1 LRTLLLVRILP
12 WSFKIPQ
19 GAHYGKDQC
28 RRLILGGIV
37 AGIAIDLVDY
47 FVDGV
52 WLAPRWADG
61 MALLGHPGFSQVQLI
76 LFNVIG
82 LLTGIVAIWL
92 YAAIRPR
99 FGAGIKTAV
108 IAGLAVWILTTL
120 FPNLALMHVSHLFSN
135 HLTLYT
141 TLGGLV
147 EAVFG
152 TVAGASV
159 YRES

>member
-1 LRTLLLVRILP
+1 MG
-12 WSFKIPQ
+12 KINV
-19 GAHYGKDQC
+19 G
-28 RRLILGGIV
+28 RLILGGIV
-37 AGIAIDLVDY
+37 AGIAIDLLDY
-47 FVDGV
+47 LVDGM
-52 WLAPRWADG
+52 WLAQRWTDA
-61 MALLGHPGFSQVQLI
+61 MAHLGHTNFSQVQII

-82 LLTGIVAIWL
+82 LLTGLVAVWV

-108 IAGLAVWILTTL
+108 YAGLAVWLLTVL
-120 FPNLALMHVSHLFSN
+120 FPNAAFMHVAGLFPN

-152 TVAGASV
+152 TIAGASV
-159 YRES
+159 YKES

>member
-1 LRTLLLVRILP
+1 MG
-12 WSFKIPQ
+12 KINV
-19 GAHYGKDQC
+19 G
-28 RRLILGGIV
+28 RLILGGIV
-37 AGIAIDLVDY
+37 AGIAIDLLDY
-47 FVDGV
+47 LVDGV
-52 WLAPRWADG
+52 WLAQRWADG
-61 MALLGHPGFSQVQLI
+61 MALLGRPGFSQVQII

-82 LLTGIVAIWL
+82 LLTGLVAVWV
-92 YAAIRPR
+92 YVAIRPR

-108 IAGLAVWILTTL
+108 YAGLAVWLLTVL
-120 FPNLALMHVSHLFSN
+120 FPNAVFMHVAKLFPN

-141 TLGGLV
+141 TLGGLI

>member
-1 LRTLLLVRILP
+1 MG
-12 WSFKIPQ
+12 KINV
-19 GAHYGKDQC
+19 G
-28 RRLILGGIV
+28 RLILGGIV
-37 AGIAIDLVDY
+37 AGIAIDILDY

-52 WLAPRWADG
+52 WLAQRWADG
-61 MALLGHPGFSQVQLI
+61 MAQLGHTGFSQVQII

-82 LLTGIVAIWL
+82 ILTGIVAIWL

-99 FGAGIKTAV
+99 FGAGVKTAI
-108 IAGLAVWILTTL
+108 IAGVAVWLLSVL

-135 HLTLYT
+135 HLTAYT

-152 TVAGASV
+152 TLAGASV

>member
-1 LRTLLLVRILP
+1 MG
-12 WSFKIPQ
+12 KINV
-19 GAHYGKDQC
+19 G
-28 RRLILGGIV
+28 RLILGGIV
-37 AGIAIDLVDY
+37 AGIAIDLLDY

-52 WLAPRWADG
+52 WLAPRWAEWNGPCSASPD
-61 MALLGHPGFSQVQLI
+61 SRQIQII

-82 LLTGIVAIWL
+82 LLTGLVAIWV

-99 FGAGIKTAV
+99 FGAGIKTAI
-108 IAGLAVWILTTL
+108 IAGLAVWLLTDL
-120 FPNLALMHVSHLFSN
+120 FPNLAFMHVAHLFSN

-147 EAVFG
+147 EVVFG

-159 YRES
+159 YKES

>member
-1 LRTLLLVRILP
+1 MG
-12 WSFKIPQ
+12 KINV
-19 GAHYGKDQC
+19 G
-28 RRLILGGIV
+28 RLILGGIV
-37 AGIAIDLVDY
+37 AGIAIDLLDY

-52 WLAPRWADG
+52 WLAQRWADWNG
-61 MALLGHPGFSQVQLI
+61 PAWPARILADPDYPVQRDWTSDRARGRLGLCGDP
-76 LFNVIG
+76 
-82 LLTGIVAIWL
+82 
-92 YAAIRPR
+92 AAIRR
-99 FGAGIKTAV
+99 GHQNGDF
-108 IAGLAVWILTTL
+108 AGLAVWILTVL
-120 FPNLALMHVSHLFSN
+120 FPNLAFMHVAHLFSN

>member
-1 LRTLLLVRILP
+1 MG
-12 WSFKIPQ
+12 KINV
-19 GAHYGKDQC
+19 C
-28 RRLILGGIV
+28 RLILGGIV

-52 WLAPRWADG
+52 WLVQRWADG
-61 MALLGHPGFSQVQLI
+61 MALLGRPGFSTVQII

-82 LLTGIVAIWL
+82 LLTGLVAIWV
-92 YAAIRPR
+92 YVAIRPR
-99 FGAGIKTAV
+99 FGAGIKTA
-108 IAGLAVWILTTL
+108 IYAGLAVWLLTVL
-120 FPNLALMHVSHLFSN
+120 FPNTAFMHVMHLFRN
-135 HLTLYT
+135 HLTLYP

-147 EAVFG
+147 EVVFG

>member
-1 LRTLLLVRILP
+1 MG
-12 WSFKIPQ
+12 KINV
-19 GAHYGKDQC
+19 G
-28 RRLILGGIV
+28 RLILGGIV

-52 WLAPRWADG
+52 WLLQRWAEG
-61 MALLGHPGFSQVQLI
+61 MALLGRPGFSTVQII

-82 LLTGIVAIWL
+82 LLTGLVAIWV

-99 FGAGIKTAV
+99 FGAGIKTA
-108 IAGLAVWILTTL
+108 IYAGLAVWLLTTL
-120 FPNLALMHVSHLFSN
+120 FPNVAFMHVAHLFSD
-135 HLTLYT
+135 HLTLYA

-147 EAVFG
+147 EVVFA

-159 YRES
+159 YRET